1 MNYVTLANFISNHK
15 EIIDNTIND
24 EIFTTIR
31 TDTGNVVII
40 SENQFNILIEYLIYN
55 RNS

>member
-1 MNYVTLANFISNHK
+1 MNYVTLTNFISNHK

-55 RNS
+55 RNL

>member
-1 MNYVTLANFISNHK
+1 MNYVTLTNFISNHK